1 MYEKKRFTGVIKRMV
16 LLLSILLAVGINSM
30 PLPVYSSNAA
40 DAGAE
45 EYEAELTIGGV
56 TTNIRIL

>member
-1 MYEKKRFTGVIKRMV
+1 MV